1 MTLNVSEQ
9 AQPQARPPVS
19 ETKKEIAAAWAVCEA
34 ARKEVRDALYDCED
48 AAMDAYEAR
57 EAAEEG
63 ARDAAFASYDAD
75 KKQEAFGAAMAVVRA
90 AWASYEAAEEEA
102 FDEVRSESGAAITES
117 HAAYIAAREKAS
129 AAFAA

>member
-1 MTLNVSEQ
+1 
-9 AQPQARPPVS
+9 
-19 ETKKEIAAAWAVCEA
+19 
-34 ARKEVRDALYDCED
+34 
-48 AAMDAYEAR
+48 MDAYEAR

-102 FDEVRSESGAAITES
+102 FDEVRSESGAVITES

-129 AAFAA
+129 AAFAAYYAVKEEKARDTNIVIDAIRDAFYAADLAAYEATEAAASNGVAA